1 MDLFNLNVIYVYVD
15 VYLFDL
21 YNLYENI
28 ILLLYIYKRFMYIV
42 YV

>member
-1 MDLFNLNVIYVYVD
+1 MELFNLNVIYVYVD

-28 ILLLYIYKRFMYIV
+28 ILLLYIYIKGLCI
-42 YV
+42 